1 MSDNPDEGVSE
12 KELDEFLAKGDKYDV
27 AYLRGLSTRELQR
40 KVLGHLKKIT
50 PGIRQIQDEI
60 AASRHV
66 TPEDLQS
73 RCNVTSIY

>member
-1 MSDNPDEGVSE
+1 MSDDSDQGVSE
-12 KELDEFLAKGDKYDV
+12 EELDEFLAKGSKYDT